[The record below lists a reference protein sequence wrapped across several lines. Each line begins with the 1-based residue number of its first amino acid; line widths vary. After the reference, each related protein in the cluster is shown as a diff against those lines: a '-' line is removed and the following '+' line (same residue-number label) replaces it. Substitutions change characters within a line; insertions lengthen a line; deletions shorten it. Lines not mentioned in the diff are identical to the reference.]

1 MSDEAPSLTE
11 EQLKETIRNR
21 IREDRNK
28 LLAQSDW
35 SQLPDN
41 SLTAEE
47 RNEWVQY
54 RQQLRDLPSRL
65 KINTSYVTT
74 FNAITWPL
82 APDER

>member
-1 MSDEAPSLTE
+1 MSDEVPPLTD
-11 EQLKETIRNR
+11 EQIKER
-21 IREDRNK
+21 IRDRIRVDRNK

-41 SLTAEE
+41 ALTAEQK
-47 RNEWVQY
+47 NEWVQY

-65 KINTSYVTT
+65 KIKTSYVTT

-82 APDER
+82 APNER

>member
-1 MSDEAPSLTE
+1 MSDGINLTE
-11 EQLKETIRNR
+11 EEIKETIRNR

-28 LLAQSDW
+28 LLARSDW

-54 RQQLRDLPSRL
+54 RQQLRDLPSHL

-74 FNAITWPL
+74 INAMTWPV
-82 APDER
+82 APDKR